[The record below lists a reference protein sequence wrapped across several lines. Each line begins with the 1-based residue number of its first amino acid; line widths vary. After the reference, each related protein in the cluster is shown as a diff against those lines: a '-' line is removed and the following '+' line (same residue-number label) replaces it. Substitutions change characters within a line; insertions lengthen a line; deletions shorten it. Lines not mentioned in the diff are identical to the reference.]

1 VRDIE
6 AARGAQRVKFIV
18 SSTVIDGPAAKI
30 SPYNA
35 QHIEFAAAGAKTVA
49 YTMSS
54 ITRAFAPAVV

>member
-1 VRDIE
+1 
-6 AARGAQRVKFIV
+6 V